1 MTSVPLGTIKTTLR
15 RLIEDNAGI
24 PAECVLDES
33 TVAGDLAMDSMSL
46 ISLQVAVEETF
57 GITFSEDD
65 LVSCAD
71 FGALAALVYART
83 ETRGPADAAA
93 RRSAARAPRCG
104 VSEGTGARRARRAPR
119 TTTTP

>member
-1 MTSVPLGTIKTTLR
+1 MTSVSLDTIKTTLR

-46 ISLQVAVEETF
+46 ISLQVAVEESF

-71 FGALAALVYART
+71 FGTLAALVYARA
-83 ETRGPADAAA
+83 ETGAPADAAA
-93 RRSAARAPRCG
+93 RRSAPRTPRRRANG
-104 VSEGTGARRARRAPR
+104 ETGTRRARRAPH
-119 TTTTP
+119 TTTTT